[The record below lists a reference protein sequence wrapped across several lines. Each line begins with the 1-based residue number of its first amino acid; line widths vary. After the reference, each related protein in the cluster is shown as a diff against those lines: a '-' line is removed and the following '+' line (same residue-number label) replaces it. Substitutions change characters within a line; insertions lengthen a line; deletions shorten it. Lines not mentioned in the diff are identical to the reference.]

1 MKFEL
6 RRMVAGVENMCSA
19 YKCAAM
25 RLLADEEGAT
35 LVEYALMLGLI
46 VVVCAAIVGVVG
58 GKVGNLYNSVK
69 PGFPD

>member
-1 MKFEL
+1 MKLF
-6 RRMVAGVENMCSA
+6 
-19 YKCAAM
+19 
-25 RLLADEEGAT
+25 ADEEGAT

-46 VVVCAAIVGVVG
+46 VVVCAAIVGVLG